1 MSHRRPL
8 RQGQLSTF
16 QTLKGQWV
24 WSLMKGAG
32 AAGGHR
38 EGGQGFR
45 KRYKAIPYPQSSGK
59 LLSFYVGV
67 TRAPISGL
75 KVHAGNSVESSLLGG
90 GVERETVRRLWSSP
104 GVLGWALAVAIGS
117 LSDV

>member
-32 AAGGHR
+32 AAGGHG

-45 KRYKAIPYPQSSGK
+45 KRYKAIPYPQEQWETTEFLCGCYTSSDFRFKGSRWQLGRKFIVGRRSGK
-59 LLSFYVGV
+59 
-67 TRAPISGL
+67 
-75 KVHAGNSVESSLLGG
+75 GNSKKVVEQSRRSWLG
-90 GVERETVRRLWSSP
+90 P
-104 GVLGWALAVAIGS
+104 GSGHRIS
-117 LSDV
+117 F

>member
-1 MSHRRPL
+1 MGKVARALGRGIKL
-8 RQGQLSTF
+8 YRI
-16 QTLKGQWV
+16 LK
-24 WSLMKGAG
+24 
-32 AAGGHR
+32 
-38 EGGQGFR
+38 
-45 KRYKAIPYPQSSGK
+45 SSGK

-104 GVLGWALAVAIGS
+104 GVLGWALAGAIGS